1 MLTVVLA
8 AGCCA
13 VAAALATGPIGRR
26 PPRVRSSAVTRT
38 KQTRQGH
45 ETGDTPGRTL
55 KALGHTLTL
64 PPARSWT
71 PVAFAAAGTVVI
83 GVVLGPVAAGTGVV
97 GAVTAR
103 RALRRAADRR
113 WRGMQ
118 RASAE
123 EVLAALATELEAGR
137 EPAEALRS
145 AVDDVAGE
153 PGQHPG
159 QHGHVTAAGRD
170 VRMHDPLALRVALA
184 RRTDPAVAL
193 AACEASTLRQLA
205 AAWRVSQNAGI
216 PLAPLANR
224 LAAVVRAEREQD
236 GEVSAALAGPRAS
249 GQLVASLPVAGIVLG
264 VLLGASPLKVLLD
277 TQAGTLCLVVG
288 VALDL
293 AGLAWINRLTE
304 VAGKRDTG
312 IHDHEWAAHAWP
324 SDGLPR

>member
-1 MLTVVLA
+1 MLTVA
-8 AGCCA
+8 PAGCCA

-38 KQTRQGH
+38 EQTRQGH
-45 ETGDTPGRTL
+45 ETGDAPGRTL
-55 KALGHTLTL
+55 NALGHTLTL

-103 RALRRAADRR
+103 RALRRATDRR

-153 PGQHPG
+153 PGE
-159 QHGHVTAAGRD
+159 HGHVTAAGRD

-193 AACEASTLRQLA
+193 AVCEASTLRQLA

-249 GQLVASLPVAGIVLG
+249 GRMVASLPVAGIVLG

-277 TQAGTLCLVVG
+277 TRAGTLCLVVG

-304 VAGKRDTG
+304 VAGKRDAG
-312 IHDHEWAAHAWP
+312 IHGHEGAAHAWP
-324 SDGLPR
+324 PHGLPR

>member
-13 VAAALATGPIGRR
+13 VAAALAAGPIGRR
-26 PPRVRSSAVTRT
+26 PPRVRSSAAPWTE
-38 KQTRQGH
+38 QTRQDH
-45 ETGDTPGRTL
+45 ETGDAPGRTL
-55 KALGHTLTL
+55 NLLGHTLTL
-64 PPARSWT
+64 PAARSWI
-71 PVAFAAAGTVVI
+71 PVAFAAAGTVVV
-83 GVVLGPVAAGTGVV
+83 GMVLGPVATGTGVV

-103 RALRRAADRR
+103 RALRRVTDQR

-137 EPAEALRS
+137 GPGEALRS
-145 AVDDVAGE
+145 AVKDVAGE
-153 PGQHPG
+153 PGEHG
-159 QHGHVTAAGRD
+159 HGHVTASGRG
-170 VRMHDPLALRVALA
+170 VRTSDPLALRVALA
-184 RRTDPAVAL
+184 RRTDPAIAL

-205 AAWRVSQNAGI
+205 VAWRVSQNAGI

-249 GQLVASLPVAGIVLG
+249 GRLVASLPVAGIALG
-264 VLLGASPLKVLLD
+264 VLLGASPLKVLLG
-277 TQAGTLCLVVG
+277 TRAGTLCLVVG

-304 VAGKRDTG
+304 AAGKRDAN
-312 IHDHEWAAHAWP
+312 IHDHEGTTRAWSP
-324 SDGLPR
+324 DELPR